1 MTCCKHFLIINIEIL
16 NPKAQKLINDLA
28 DLQLIRI
35 NSNDAKKDLL
45 KFLENKRKIKTDISS
60 DEISKE
66 VEIVRTKRYAKKKA

>member
-1 MTCCKHFLIINIEIL
+1 MKTLNIEIL

>member
-1 MTCCKHFLIINIEIL
+1 MKTLNIEIL

-45 KFLENKRKIKTDISS
+45 KFLENKRKVKTDISS